1 METKKCYKFSN
12 KNNVHLRLGMF
23 WITLLFGTVLSFVL
37 TDRQLR
43 PVFEIRLTKKGS
55 REGHANYAVILVIT
69 SESDDA
75 VCTRVSSVVTVSCAC
90 HRKTADALNTYQ
102 SL

>member
-1 METKKCYKFSN
+1 
-12 KNNVHLRLGMF
+12 MF
-23 WITLLFGTVLSFVL
+23 WITLLFGTVLSIVL

-43 PVFEIRLTKKGS
+43 PVFEIRLAKKGS

-75 VCTRVSSVVTVSCAC
+75 VCTRVSSIVTVSCGC
-90 HRKTADALNTYQ
+90 RRWTADSLNISQ
-102 SL
+102 SV

>member
-1 METKKCYKFSN
+1 MDN
-12 KNNVHLRLGMF
+12 PVV
-23 WITLLFGTVLSFVL
+23 WDSFVL
-37 TDRQLR
+37 CTHGQTVR
-43 PVFEIRLTKKGS
+43 PVFEIRLAKKGS

-75 VCTRVSSVVTVSCAC
+75 VCTRVSSVVTVSCAY
-90 HRKTADALNTYQ
+90 RRRTADALNTSQ